1 MNPIAKSKSIS
12 LKLQLSEKVPKYLKG
27 DPKLLRQIILNL
39 MGNSI
44 KFTPKGNITLYVTL
58 SDKYKASKKDNK
70 IYLEFCV
77 EDTGIGIPEEK
88 LESIFDSFTQADNS
102 IYKKYGGTGLGLS
115 ITKKFILAMGGN
127 IFAVNRE
134 GKGSKFIFILPFELG
149 NPNNIKTNAYN
160 MQAASTKTS
169 LSRLKLI
176 LADKNKTQQI
186 KILLVEDN
194 ETNKK
199 VANHYLGRKGYF
211 LDNASNGKEAIDIL
225 SKKDFDIVLMDIE
238 MPVMDGFEAALNIRN
253 GKAGEKNKN
262 MPIIGMTAHIG
273 KYYQKRCSEVGMNT
287 HASKPIRFQDLENI
301 IAETLRK

>member
-1 MNPIAKSKSIS
+1 
-12 LKLQLSEKVPKYLKG
+12 
-27 DPKLLRQIILNL
+27 
-39 MGNSI
+39 
-44 KFTPKGNITLYVTL
+44 
-58 SDKYKASKKDNK
+58 
-70 IYLEFCV
+70 
-77 EDTGIGIPEEK
+77 
-88 LESIFDSFTQADNS
+88 
-102 IYKKYGGTGLGLS
+102 
-115 ITKKFILAMGGN
+115 
-127 IFAVNRE
+127 
-134 GKGSKFIFILPFELG
+134 
-149 NPNNIKTNAYN
+149 